1 MSSLLTPLSSEPT
14 LRAVPRPAAPAARHA
29 IYGIAEIADALGVG
43 RQLVAAWRRRRSHGM
58 PEPDAELASGPVW
71 LGDTIEPWIDGL
83 PVRPSGG
90 PPPVTDAE
98 IRQLA
103 RRSLRLLALLLE
115 ERPRI
120 QLVTRALAEARELL
134 DLAPEVPDDRD
145 VTRRA
150 LAVLL
155 GPLRRARPELGPGD
169 LAELRTELLAVLP
182 RLVDLVDGPGDGR
195 QSRTAAG

>member
-1 MSSLLTPLSSEPT
+1 VTRSAETP
-14 LRAVPRPAAPAARHA
+14 ARHA

-71 LGDTIEPWIDGL
+71 LGHTIEPWIDGL

-103 RRSLRLLALLLE
+103 RRLLRLVALLLE
-115 ERPRI
+115 ERPRV

-134 DLAPEVPDDRD
+134 DLAPEVPEDRD
-145 VTRRA
+145 TTRRA
-150 LAVLL
+150 LASLL
-155 GPLRRARPELGPGD
+155 GPLRRARPEPNSSD

-182 RLVDLVDGPGDGR
+182 GITEILDGSGR
-195 QSRTAAG
+195 GAQSRRTAG

>member
-1 MSSLLTPLSSEPT
+1 MHGTG
-14 LRAVPRPAAPAARHA
+14 VPAPRHA
-29 IYGIAEIADALGVG
+29 MYGIAEIADALGVG

-71 LGDTIEPWIDGL
+71 LGHTIEPWIEAL

-90 PPPVTDAE
+90 PPPATDAE
-98 IRQLA
+98 VRQLA

-120 QLVTRALAEARELL
+120 QLVTRALTEARELL

-145 VTRRA
+145 ATRRA
-150 LAVLL
+150 VSVVLR
-155 GPLRRARPELGPGD
+155 PLRRARPELNPGD
-169 LAELRTELLAVLP
+169 LAELRTELVAVLP
-182 RLVDLVDGPGDGR
+182 GIADLLDGSSRGG
-195 QSRTAAG
+195 QSRMVAG

>member
-1 MSSLLTPLSSEPT
+1 MRDPG
-14 LRAVPRPAAPAARHA
+14 VPAPRHA

-71 LGDTIEPWIDGL
+71 MGHTIEPWIDGL

-98 IRQLA
+98 IRQVA
-103 RRSLRLLALLLE
+103 RRALRLLALLLE
-115 ERPRI
+115 DRPRI
-120 QLVTRALAEARELL
+120 QLVTRAFAEARDLL

-145 VTRRA
+145 ASRQTLA
-150 LAVLL
+150 LVL
-155 GPLRRARPELGPGD
+155 GPLRRARPDLGPAD
-169 LAELRTELLAVLP
+169 LAELRTQLLAVLP
-182 RLVDLVDGPGDGR
+182 RIAELVDGRGLGE
-195 QSRTAAG
+195 QSRRVAG

>member
-1 MSSLLTPLSSEPT
+1 
-14 LRAVPRPAAPAARHA
+14 VPVARHA
-29 IYGIAEIADALGVG
+29 IYGIAEIADVLGVG
-43 RQLVAAWRRRRSHGM
+43 RQLVAAWRRRRSHGI

-71 LGDTIEPWIDGL
+71 LGHTIEPWIDGL

-103 RRSLRLLALLLE
+103 RRLLRLLALLLE
-115 ERPRI
+115 ERPRP

-145 VTRRA
+145 AIRRGLA
-150 LAVLL
+150 LLL
-155 GPLRRARPELGPGD
+155 GPLRRVRSGLNPGD
-169 LAELRTELLAVLP
+169 LAELRAELLAVLP
-182 RLVDLVDGPGDGR
+182 GIVDLLDGSAHGAR
-195 QSRTAAG
+195 ARTAAG

>member
-1 MSSLLTPLSSEPT
+1 MHGNGL
-14 LRAVPRPAAPAARHA
+14 PAQRHA
-29 IYGIAEIADALGVG
+29 MYGIAEIADALGVG

-71 LGDTIEPWIDGL
+71 LGPTIEPWIEAL

-90 PPPVTDAE
+90 PSTATDAE
-98 IRQLA
+98 IRQVA

-120 QLVTRALAEARELL
+120 QLITRALDEARELL

-145 VTRRA
+145 ATRRA
-150 LAVLL
+150 LAAVLR
-155 GPLRRARPELGPGD
+155 PLRRARPEPNSSD
-169 LAELRTELLAVLP
+169 LVELRVELVAVLP
-182 RLVDLVDGPGDGR
+182 GIADLLDGS
-195 QSRTAAG
+195 SRRGQLRGAAG

>member
-1 MSSLLTPLSSEPT
+1 VHRPT
-14 LRAVPRPAAPAARHA
+14 APAARPA

-71 LGDTIEPWIDGL
+71 LGHTIEPWIDAL
-83 PVRPSGG
+83 PVRPSGS

-98 IRQLA
+98 IRQAA

-115 ERPRI
+115 ERPRL
-120 QLVTRALAEARELL
+120 QLVTRAFAEARELL
-134 DLAPEVPDDRD
+134 DLAPEAPDPRD
-145 VTRRA
+145 ATRQA

-155 GPLRRARPELGPGD
+155 GPLRRARPELSPRD
-169 LAELRTELLAVLP
+169 LAELRAELLAVLP
-182 RLVDLVDGPGDGR
+182 VLVDLVEPGRGGR
-195 QSRTAAG
+195 SRTVAG

>member
-1 MSSLLTPLSSEPT
+1 MHDPGLS
-14 LRAVPRPAAPAARHA
+14 APGNV
-29 IYGIAEIADALGVG
+29 IYGIAEIADALGVN
-43 RQLVAAWRRRRSHGM
+43 RQLVAAWRRRRSHDM

-71 LGDTIEPWIDGL
+71 LGQTIEPWIEAL
-83 PVRPSGG
+83 PVRPS
-90 PPPVTDAE
+90 PAPAPVTEAE

-145 VTRRA
+145 ATRRRLA
-150 LAVLL
+150 AVLD
-155 GPLRRARPELGPGD
+155 PLRRARPEPKPGE
-169 LAELRTELLAVLP
+169 LAALRTELVMVLP
-182 RLVDLVDGPGDGR
+182 GIAELLDGSSRRG
-195 QSRTAAG
+195 QSTAAAG

>member
-1 MSSLLTPLSSEPT
+1 
-14 LRAVPRPAAPAARHA
+14 
-29 IYGIAEIADALGVG
+29 
-43 RQLVAAWRRRRSHGM
+43 M

-71 LGDTIEPWIDGL
+71 LGHTIEPWIDGL
-83 PVRPSGG
+83 PVRPSTG

-115 ERPRI
+115 ERPRT
-120 QLVTRALAEARELL
+120 QLVTRAFAEARELL
-134 DLAPEVPDDRD
+134 DLAPGVPDDRD
-145 VTRRA
+145 ATRGT

-169 LAELRTELLAVLP
+169 LAELRMELLAVLP
-182 RLVDLVDGPGDGR
+182 RIADLVDGLSRGG
-195 QSRTAAG
+195 QSRVVAG

>member
-1 MSSLLTPLSSEPT
+1 
-14 LRAVPRPAAPAARHA
+14 
-29 IYGIAEIADALGVG
+29 G

-71 LGDTIEPWIDGL
+71 LGHTIEPWIDGL

-120 QLVTRALAEARELL
+120 QLVTRAIAEARELL
-134 DLAPEVPDDRD
+134 DLASEVPDDRD
-145 VTRRA
+145 ASRQA
-150 LAVLL
+150 LAALL
-155 GPLRRARPELGPGD
+155 GPLRRARPDLSPRD

-182 RLVDLVDGPGDGR
+182 RMVE
-195 QSRTAAG
+195 

>member
-1 MSSLLTPLSSEPT
+1 MRDPGAS
-14 LRAVPRPAAPAARHA
+14 APRHT

-71 LGDTIEPWIDGL
+71 LGHTIEPWIEAL

-90 PPPVTDAE
+90 PPPVTDVE

-115 ERPRI
+115 ERPRV
-120 QLVTRALAEARELL
+120 QLVVRALAEARELL

-145 VTRRA
+145 ATRRT
-150 LAVLL
+150 LAVVLR
-155 GPLRRARPELGPGD
+155 PLRRARPELSPGD
-169 LAELRTELLAVLP
+169 LAELRPELLAVLP
-182 RLVDLVDGPGDGR
+182 AIAELVDGSSRRG
-195 QSRTAAG
+195 QSAAAAG